1 MESHRR
7 DFSTAFESGKDG
19 RQAVEGAVRYKKL
32 IFESLGLKKKK
43 HSWRELQEE
52 SGIAEI
58 KILLL
63 SKMLLHRFSEKAN
76 GALLILQYQIVKQI
90 HLK

>member
-1 MESHRR
+1 M
-7 DFSTAFESGKDG
+7 
-19 RQAVEGAVRYKKL
+19 EGAVRYKKL
-32 IFESLGLKKKK
+32 IFESLGLKKK